1 MPPKRASSSTES
13 LHTSK
18 RLASDITDEQEPQII
33 PKTANKTSWLAFTDL
48 ASISCY
54 LASHSSSSPTLLSS
68 RFLQQF
74 PEKNVEIF
82 DAGIDVNRL
91 KWKRM

>member
-33 PKTANKTSWLAFTDL
+33 PKTANKTSWVSSVLNRTLINYSLLVDFGR
-48 ASISCY
+48 SC
-54 LASHSSSSPTLLSS
+54 L
-68 RFLQQF
+68 
-74 PEKNVEIF
+74 KNFNQLIEQ
-82 DAGIDVNRL
+82 
-91 KWKRM
+91 